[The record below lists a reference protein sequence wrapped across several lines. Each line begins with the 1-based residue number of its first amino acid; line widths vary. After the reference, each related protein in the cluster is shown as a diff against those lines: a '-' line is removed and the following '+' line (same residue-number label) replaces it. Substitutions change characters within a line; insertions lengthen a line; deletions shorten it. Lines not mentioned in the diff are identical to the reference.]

1 MTSVSGPTTNGSVD
15 KDHQSEPI
23 REKLKRGVR
32 NVKGRAN
39 SALEEAEEDSV
50 ALWELTKE
58 YLLRPGIAGG
68 LMGVGVFIITIYHRL
83 GLGYNTLI

>member
-32 NVKGRAN
+32 NVKGRAH
-39 SALEEAEEDSV
+39 SALEEAEEDNV

-68 LMGVGVFIITIYHRL
+68 LMGIGVFIITTYHQL
-83 GLGYNTLI
+83 GLDYNKLI